1 MELQVQRLPLHGVGG
16 AVGLILVWGTTIL
29 HGKKK
34 LIRTNLQNP
43 RDIFTPFLYPRIV
56 WDFRGHFA
64 QSLRFPGEE
73 IVAVCGKSRIR
84 FPARVM
90 NMKSVLL
97 AQRLP
102 VLHAVTCP
110 HPF

>member
-1 MELQVQRLPLHGVGG
+1 ME
-16 AVGLILVWGTTIL
+16 
-29 HGKKK
+29 KKKKRK

-43 RDIFTPFLYPRIV
+43 RDIFTPFLYSRIV

-73 IVAVCGKSRIR
+73 IVAVFGKSRIR
-84 FPARVM
+84 FLARVM

-110 HPF
+110 HPFCGHPLSKLSSPPAWITVMVALTNV

>member
-1 MELQVQRLPLHGVGG
+1 MFGEPRSYME
-16 AVGLILVWGTTIL
+16 
-29 HGKKK
+29 KKK

-64 QSLRFPGEE
+64 QSLHFPGEE